1 MEGGEEKKLAG
12 VLPQNGEK
20 TRGETPMK
28 KKIKNP
34 CATCTWVAIIYIYIF
49 FFLNPSVLVF
59 SFSLVFFFSLF
70 LFMYFLFVCV
80 CVFFHLFLN
89 PLVCVL

>member
-34 CATCTWVAIIYIYIF
+34 CATCTWVAIIYIYIYI
-49 FFLNPSVLVF
+49 
-59 SFSLVFFFSLF
+59 FFFSF
-70 LFMYFLFVCV
+70 
-80 CVFFHLFLN
+80 
-89 PLVCVL
+89 